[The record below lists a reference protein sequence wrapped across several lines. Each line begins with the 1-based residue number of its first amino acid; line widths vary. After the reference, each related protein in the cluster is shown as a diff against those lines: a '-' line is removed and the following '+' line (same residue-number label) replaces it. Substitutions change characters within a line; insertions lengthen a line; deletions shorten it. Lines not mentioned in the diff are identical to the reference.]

1 MSRKKE
7 KMKNISRRKFI
18 QQSSLATTG
27 TLMLPL
33 FLRAFDRPSLL
44 NNKNRK
50 LVVVQF
56 SGGNDG
62 LNAIVP
68 YTNDIYYKNRPTI
81 AIKASNVLKANDHLG
96 FNPKLKILQ
105 QLYDSGDVCII
116 NNIGYPNPD
125 RSHFRSMDIW
135 HTASDANEFLSTG
148 WLGRYLDGNC
158 VNCDNPHHAIE
169 VDDTLSLALKGQ
181 EKSGFAMKNPN
192 QLKNTTRSKIIQ
204 AVAKHHHEHEHEE
217 NVAYLYKTLNNTIAS
232 ADYIYEKSKIY
243 SSKAAYPKG
252 KLGKELR
259 QVAELI
265 ISEVDTQIY
274 YVTISG
280 FDTHNNQVNQQE
292 RLLEGYSE
300 AMKAFVSDLKKNNK
314 WNDTLVMTFSE
325 FGRRVAEN
333 GSRGTDHGKGNNL
346 YLMGG
351 KLKKQGFYNQGPNL
365 SQLDRGDVR
374 FEVDFRNVYATIL
387 KNWLKTD
394 DHLVLQKQFKSLG
407 IV

>member
-1 MSRKKE
+1 
-7 KMKNISRRKFI
+7 MKNISRRQFAK
-18 QQSSLATTG
+18 QSSLAAVG
-27 TLMLPL
+27 TMFLPM
-33 FLRAFDRPSLL
+33 FLNAFDRNSIQ

-68 YTNDIYYKNRPTI
+68 HTNDVYYKSRPSI
-81 AIKASNVLKANDHLG
+81 AVPSNKVLKATDTLG
-96 FNPKLKILQ
+96 FNPKLKVLQ
-105 QLYDSGDVCII
+105 NLYDSGDVCII

-135 HTASDANEFLSTG
+135 HTASDSNEFLSTG

-158 VNCDNPHHAIE
+158 TNCQNPHHAIE
-169 VDDTLSLALKGQ
+169 VNDNLSLALKGNQ
-181 EKSGFAMKNPN
+181 MSGFAMKNPD
-192 QLKNTTRSKIIQ
+192 QLKNTTRSKIVQ
-204 AVAKHHHEHEHEE
+204 AVAKHHHDHEHEE

-243 SSKAAYPKG
+243 TSKASYPKG
-252 KLGKELR
+252 KLGKELK

-265 ISEVDTQIY
+265 ISEADTQIY
-274 YVTISG
+274 YVTIGG

-292 RLLEGYSE
+292 RLFQGYSE
-300 AMKAFVSDLKKNNK
+300 AMSAFVKDLKENDK
-314 WNDTLVMTFSE
+314 WDDTLIMTFSE

-333 GSRGTDHGKGNNL
+333 GSRGTDHGAGNNL

-351 KLKKQGFYNQGPNL
+351 KLKKQGFYNEGPDLTNL
-365 SQLDRGDVR
+365 EKGDVKYA
-374 FEVDFRNVYATIL
+374 VDFRNVYSTIL
-387 KNWLKTD
+387 KDWLKTD
-394 DHLVLQKQFKSLG
+394 DQIVLQKTFQSLG
-407 IV
+407 FV